1 MLLFFVPLKE
11 PLNHLLEG
19 KIGQFIIIIIFF
31 YSLILSLTFP
41 KCKYCTPVTT
51 YLNEWTDI

>member
-19 KIGQFIIIIIFF
+19 KIGQFIFIIFF
-31 YSLILSLTFP
+31 FLFINFKSYFP
-41 KCKYCTPVTT
+41 KM
-51 YLNEWTDI
+51 